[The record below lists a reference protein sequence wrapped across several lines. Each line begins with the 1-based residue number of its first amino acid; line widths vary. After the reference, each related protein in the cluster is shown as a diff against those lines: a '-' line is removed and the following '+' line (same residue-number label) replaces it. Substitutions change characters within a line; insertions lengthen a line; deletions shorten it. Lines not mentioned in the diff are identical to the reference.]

1 MADFTVIP
9 LLALIG
15 DQNLLDEFQL
25 EEVAGEVESSGVSAF
40 QAMVDSGYLDE
51 DTIIQILCD
60 HLGCESMDLND
71 ALITPELIEQLPAEL
86 AKQHQCVPVS
96 FFEPTLQL
104 AFVDPLNP
112 AALDEI
118 GFTTG
123 FDVQV
128 VVANPAQVTEALKE
142 HYGQDEVDAAAS
154 GEALTDILKEF
165 SDKALDEDDVNKVD
179 IESFDVSGD
188 EKDIAAFVD
197 AVLVTAIND
206 RASDIHFEPF
216 ENEFKIRAR
225 VDLSLIHI

>member
-1 MADFTVIP
+1 MADYASIP

-25 EEVAGEVESSGVSAF
+25 EEAAGEMEAKSITAF
-40 QAMVDSGYLDE
+40 QSLIDLGYLDE
-51 DTIIQILCD
+51 DTIVQTMCD

-71 ALITPELIEQLPAEL
+71 AMITPELIGQLPAEL

-96 FFEPTLQL
+96 FFDPTLQL
-104 AFVDPLNP
+104 AFADPLNP

-128 VVANPAQVTEALKE
+128 VVANPAQVVNAISE

-154 GEALTDILKEF
+154 GAAMEDILKEF
-165 SDKALDEDDVNKVD
+165 LNL
-179 IESFDVSGD
+179 G
-188 EKDIAAFVD
+188 
-197 AVLVTAIND
+197 
-206 RASDIHFEPF
+206 
-216 ENEFKIRAR
+216 
-225 VDLSLIHI
+225 

>member
-1 MADFTVIP
+1 MADYTSIP

-15 DQNLLDEFQL
+15 EQNMLDEFQL
-25 EEVAGEVESSGVSAF
+25 EEAAGEVESKGVTAF
-40 QAMVDSGYLDE
+40 QSLVDLGYVDE
-51 DTIIQILCD
+51 DTIIQVMCD

-71 ALITPELIEQLPAEL
+71 AMITPDLISQLPAEL

-104 AFVDPLNP
+104 AVVDPLNP

-128 VVANPAQVTEALKE
+128 VVANPAQVVSAISE

-154 GEALTDILKEF
+154 GAALEDILKEF
-165 SDKALDEDDVNKVD
+165 GDKAVETEEEAAVD

-216 ENEFKIRAR
+216 ENEFKI
-225 VDLSLIHI
+225 